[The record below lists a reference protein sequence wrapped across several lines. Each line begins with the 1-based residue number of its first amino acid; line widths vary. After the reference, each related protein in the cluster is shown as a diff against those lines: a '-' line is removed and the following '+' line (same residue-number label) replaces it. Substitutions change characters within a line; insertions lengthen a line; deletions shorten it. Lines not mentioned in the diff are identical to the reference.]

1 MSSKIKI
8 EIVAGVEG
16 KSCYINGRRVCG
28 NKPWGGGSVI
38 YKGDAEIGA
47 VMQAIGVH
55 YNNKLPYPWHSVKE
69 GELPQAGKV
78 CMFGYQGKLY
88 KGFMY
93 KDGALHFDDEF
104 PLCSTLTN
112 WTIGWR
118 YQSYQQNLKRRNYD

>member
-69 GELPQAGKV
+69 GELPQA
-78 CMFGYQGKLY
+78 
-88 KGFMY
+88 
-93 KDGALHFDDEF
+93 
-104 PLCSTLTN
+104 
-112 WTIGWR
+112 
-118 YQSYQQNLKRRNYD
+118 

>member
-55 YNNKLPYPWHSVKE
+55 YNNKLPYPWHSVKA

-104 PLCSTLTN
+104 SPMLDINELDYWMEMPELPTGLEN
-112 WTIGWR
+112 EE
-118 YQSYQQNLKRRNYD
+118 L